1 MKNTEC
7 IGELWLKILI
17 YTQSESLKEQRNNG
31 PTAILQRFST
41 RPFKCWGVGG
51 ETARTNPGC
60 LMYPKKVKTNKQ
72 KDYTRQITLSFFS
85 IKQIKNHRQ
94 FSLKSI

>member
-41 RPFKCWGVGG
+41 RLFKCWGGG
-51 ETARTNPGC
+51 GGNYKDKSR
-60 LMYPKKVKTNKQ
+60 MSYVPKEDKDKQPKRLHKANHTEFLKHKANK
-72 KDYTRQITLSFFS
+72 KP
-85 IKQIKNHRQ
+85 
-94 FSLKSI
+94 